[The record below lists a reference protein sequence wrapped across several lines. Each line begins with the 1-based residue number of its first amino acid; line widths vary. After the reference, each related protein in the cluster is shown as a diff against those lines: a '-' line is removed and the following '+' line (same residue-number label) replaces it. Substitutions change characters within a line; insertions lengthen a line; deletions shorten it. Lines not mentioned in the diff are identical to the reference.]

1 MGKLI
6 IPNIGNNINLDNI
19 TATSNDILS
28 GKIGIDNKGNI
39 INGNIPIQGGGTIIP
54 KTTNQTIVSSGKY
67 INGNIIVQGDSDLIA
82 ANIKKGVNIFGVTG
96 TAKVIK
102 SKKFEI
108 YSGSRATFN
117 YYDVS
122 GKYTSKSMYTVTITN
137 VGFTPSVLILYPI
150 NQYQEYNCTVW
161 TDFKNDNQSVVVIGS
176 LTDWTQFWSPT
187 TITANKIYVP
197 VVSNGQYECWIEGY

>member
-82 ANIKKGVNIFGVTG
+82 ANIKSGKNIFNIAGTCKEYKQWGGTLRSSTSRKAFGSMGNWYYLTCSPGFTIKAVTG
-96 TAKVIK
+96 HVMDNGSSDPGGHELIGMDTWNYILMNSDNRKADYFANGI
-102 SKKFEI
+102 
-108 YSGSRATFN
+108 SGLNNGTTWYLPVYQN
-117 YYDVS
+117 NQPYY
-122 GKYTSKSMYTVTITN
+122 I
-137 VGFTPSVLILYPI
+137 FA
-150 NQYQEYNCTVW
+150 
-161 TDFKNDNQSVVVIGS
+161 F
-176 LTDWTQFWSPT
+176 
-187 TITANKIYVP
+187 
-197 VVSNGQYECWIEGY
+197 GY

>member
-1 MGKLI
+1 MGKII

-28 GKIGIDNKGNI
+28 GKTT
-39 INGNIPIQGGGTIIP
+39 INSNGEYITGNIPSISSRTITP
-54 KTTNQTIVSSGKY
+54 KTTNQTINAGNYLS
-67 INGNIIVQGDSDLIA
+67 GNITISGDADLIA
-82 ANIKKGVNIFGVTG
+82 ANIKKGINIFGVTG

-102 SKKFEI
+102 SKRFEI

-122 GKYTSKSMYTVTITN
+122 GNYTSKSMHTITITN
-137 VGFTPSVLILYPI
+137 IGFTPSVLILYPI

-161 TDFKNDNQSVVVIGS
+161 TDFKNNNNSVVVIGS
-176 LTDWTQFWSPT
+176 LPDWTEFWSPT